1 MNPLNPVY
9 AVLAACALLTA
20 CGPKPGEPAAPAAV
34 QHPENSL
41 NGSTPVPDAPVVT
54 DPAAK

>member
-9 AVLAACALLTA
+9 AIIAACALLTA

-34 QHPENSL
+34 QQPENSP

-54 DPAAK
+54 DPVAK